1 MCGRVGVVNEITTY
15 QIKVVFVLYIKFKK
29 NPLSHTE
36 NEIVYD
42 VHILLEWDT
51 IQLSLGTLQFSVRYI
66 LKKLTLLA
74 LILTS

>member
-15 QIKVVFVLYIKFKK
+15 QIKVVVVLYIKFKK

-42 VHILLEWDT
+42 VHILL
-51 IQLSLGTLQFSVRYI
+51 
-66 LKKLTLLA
+66 
-74 LILTS
+74 